1 MIKLLKCMHC
11 GNLVTM
17 VEDKGVPVVCCGEK
31 MTELKPNTED
41 AAQEKHVPVVE
52 VSGNTVTV
60 KVGSVEHPMMEAHY
74 IAHIFLE
81 TNQGVLRKDLTPSD
95 KPEAV
100 FALAEGET
108 AVAAY
113 EYCNL
118 HGFWMKE
125 L

>member
-17 VEDKGVPVVCCGEK
+17 VEDKGVPIVCCGEK

-60 KVGSVEHPMMEAHY
+60 KVGSVEHPMTEPHY

-81 TNQGVLRKDLTPSD
+81 TNKGVLRKDLTPSD

>member
-1 MIKLLKCMHC
+1 MIKLLKCNHC

-31 MTELKPNTED
+31 MTELTPNTTD

-52 VSGNTVTV
+52 ISGDNVTV
-60 KVGSVEHPMMEAHY
+60 KVGSVEHPMLEEHY

-81 TNQGVLRKDLTPSD
+81 TNKGVHRVDLNPSD
-95 KPEAV
+95 KPEASFV
-100 FALAEGET
+100 LAEGEK